1 MEENMDFLFDKKNIV
16 FIDSEISL
24 KGEIEDLG
32 AIRGDNE
39 KIHTHSYREFS
50 EFVTN

>member
-1 MEENMDFLFDKKNIV
+1 MCGGKYGF

-32 AIRGDNE
+32 AIRGDYE